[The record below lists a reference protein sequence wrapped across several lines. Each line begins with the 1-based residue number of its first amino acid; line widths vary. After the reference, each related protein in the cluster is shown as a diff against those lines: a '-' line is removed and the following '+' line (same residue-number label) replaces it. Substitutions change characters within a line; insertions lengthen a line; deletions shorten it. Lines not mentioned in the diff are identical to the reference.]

1 MGKEKVR
8 MIVND
13 LKQRIVDTSF
23 GFMTLCCYLTTLLLT
38 SCYNKEAE
46 CAINNDESVCV
57 NFMGYSI
64 KDSIGHSPMT
74 ELITI
79 TDSVGNLF
87 AEAGRASEGSDFDFV
102 KFIRDNAGEVVGLES
117 FIVSYDDM
125 VTIDSLSD
133 HAKSLIF
140 GYGQD
145 KDYIHR
151 YRFDRNSQ
159 GLIKQVRDILHGV
172 VMKAP
177 DGFTITYAVEEDS
190 LFWTSC
196 LNGGQF
202 NITFKLIPI
211 KFG

>member
-1 MGKEKVR
+1 
-8 MIVND
+8 
-13 LKQRIVDTSF
+13 
-23 GFMTLCCYLTTLLLT
+23 
-38 SCYNKEAE
+38 
-46 CAINNDESVCV
+46 
-57 NFMGYSI
+57 MGYTF
-64 KDSIGHSPMT
+64 KDSVGHSPMT
-74 ELITI
+74 QLITI
-79 TDSVGNLF
+79 TDSVGNIH

-102 KFIRDNAGEVVGLES
+102 RYVRDDAGEVVGLES

-125 VTIDSLSD
+125 VTIDCLSD

-140 GYGQD
+140 GYGPD
-145 KDYIHR
+145 KDYRHR

-177 DGFTITYAVEEDS
+177 DGFTITYDVEEDS